1 MVLNETVQF
10 TRVAPID
17 NLQAKISTR
26 FCNLRVADLAKH
38 KIVAALNPKDLPS
51 PRQFIQSGIEMNP
64 DALR

>member
-1 MVLNETVQF
+1 MVLNETLQF

-17 NLQAKISTR
+17 NLQEISTR

-38 KIVAALNPKDLPS
+38 EIVAALNPKDLPS